1 LSNDS
6 RLNPSPAAIV
16 RVALDVP
23 LPQLFDYR
31 CDEATRADIG
41 ARAIVPFGRK
51 RSVGVVVE
59 VAADS
64 EVEPGRLRRVE
75 RVLREEPRLPAE
87 WLAFARFASDYY
99 HVPLGQVVLNALPPR
114 LRSTK
119 AAPAAPRAFALTD
132 AGRAA
137 LATVPARNARQR
149 ALLERLAPGPADAA
163 ALAPAERAQL
173 ARALEAGW
181 IAASAPG
188 RAEPRFIAAHELNA
202 EQARAAEA
210 VPADGFGVTV
220 LFGVTGSGKTEV
232 YLRLIARALERGAQ
246 ALVLVPEIALT
257 PALETAFRERFPGA
271 RLVVQTSAMAEV
283 ERAAGWL
290 AALEGR
296 ADIVLG
302 TRLAVF
308 APLARLGLVVVD
320 EEQDASFKQQEG
332 LRYSARDLAIVRARA
347 AEAPVVLCS
356 ATPSVETF
364 HHALSRRYRLVE
376 LSRRAIP
383 EARMPAVR
391 LVDLREHP
399 AREGFAAP
407 LLEAIG
413 RRLERGEQALVF
425 LNRRGYA
432 PVLACPA
439 CGWVSG
445 CTRCSANL
453 VLHLADRELR
463 CHHCG
468 LAQGVPRACP
478 QCGNLDLQPFGRGTQ
493 RIEGALAGRFPGA
506 RVLRIDRDSAR
517 GRAGL
522 EGLLERAHK
531 READILVGTQILAK
545 GHHFGRL
552 TLVGVLNAD
561 AGIFAP
567 DYRSGERSFAQ
578 LQQVAGRAGRAELP
592 GEVLI
597 QTRYPHHPLYQ
608 SLVRHDFAGF
618 AQSVLAEREKAGF
631 PPFVFEAALRAESRD
646 AERALGFLRA
656 AAALA
661 PASDGAVTLYDPA
674 PMSLARLG
682 GMERAQILAQCAS
695 RPRLQAFLR
704 EWTARL
710 YAGRAP
716 GVRWHLDVDPTE
728 F

>member
-1 LSNDS
+1 LSDDS
-6 RLNPSPAAIV
+6 RFNVNAAAIV

-23 LPQLFDYR
+23 LPKLFDYR
-31 CDEATRADIG
+31 ADDATRDDIG
-41 ARAIVPFGRK
+41 ARVLVPFGTK
-51 RSVGVVVE
+51 RAVGVVVE
-59 VAADS
+59 VAAGS
-64 EVEPGRLRRVE
+64 ALAEERLRRVE
-75 RVLREEPRLPAE
+75 KILRDAPRLPPE
-87 WLAFARFASDYY
+87 WLDFVRFASDYY
-99 HVPLGQVVLNALPPR
+99 HEPYGCALMNALPPR
-114 LRSTK
+114 LRGAK
-119 AAPAAPRAFALTD
+119 AAPEAPRAFALTP
-132 AGRAA
+132 AGRDA
-137 LATVPARNARQR
+137 LATLPARRARQR
-149 ALLERLAPGPADAA
+149 ALLERLAAGPRDETQLDA
-163 ALAPAERAQL
+163 PERAQL
-173 ARALEAGW
+173 RRALAEGW
-181 IAASAPG
+181 IEGAAPERGA
-188 RAEPRFIAAHELNA
+188 ARFIAAHELNA
-202 EQARAAEA
+202 EQAQAVAA
-210 VPADGFGVTV
+210 VPAAGFGVTV

-232 YLRLIARALERGAQ
+232 YLRLIARVLEQGAQ

-257 PALETAFRERFPGA
+257 PALETAFRARFPGA
-271 RLVVQTSAMAEV
+271 RLVVQTSAMAEL
-283 ERAAGWL
+283 ERARDWL
-290 AALEGR
+290 AALDGR

-347 AEAPVVLCS
+347 AKAPVVLCS

-364 HHALSRRYRLVE
+364 HHALSGRYRLIE

-383 EARMPAVR
+383 EARMPAIR
-391 LVDLREHP
+391 LLDLREHP
-399 AREGFAAP
+399 AREGLAPP

-413 RRLERGEQALVF
+413 VRLARGEQALVF

-432 PVLACPA
+432 PVLACPS

-445 CTRCSANL
+445 CTRCSANM
-453 VLHLADRELR
+453 VLHLADRQLR

-468 LAQGVPRACP
+468 LAHGIPRICP

-493 RIEGALAGRFPGA
+493 RIEATLAERFPSA

-522 EGLLERAHK
+522 EGLLDRAH
-531 READILVGTQILAK
+531 RRDADILVGTQIMAK

-552 TLVGVLNAD
+552 TLVGVINAD
-561 AGIFAP
+561 AGLFSS
-567 DYRSGERSFAQ
+567 DYRAGERTFAQ

-618 AQSVLAEREKAGF
+618 AKSVLAEREKAGF

-646 AERALGFLRA
+646 GERAIGFLRA
-656 AAALA
+656 AAGLA

-682 GMERAQILAQCAS
+682 GMERAQLLAQSAS

-710 YAGRAP
+710 YAGRSA

>member
-1 LSNDS
+1 LSDDS
-6 RLNPSPAAIV
+6 RLNLSAATV
-16 RVALDVP
+16 ARVALDVP
-23 LPQLFDYR
+23 LPKLFDYR
-31 CDEATRADIG
+31 ADDATRDDIG
-41 ARAIVPFGRK
+41 ARAVVPFGTK
-51 RSVGVVVE
+51 RAVGVVVD
-59 VAADS
+59 VASGSDVAP
-64 EVEPGRLRRVE
+64 ERLRRLE
-75 RVLREEPRLPAE
+75 RILREEPRLPAE
-87 WLAFARFASDYY
+87 WLDFARFASDYY
-99 HVPLGQVVLNALPPR
+99 HEPLGPVILNALPPR
-114 LRSTK
+114 LRGPK
-119 AAPAAPRAFALTD
+119 ALPAPPRAFALTGP
-132 AGRAA
+132 GRAA
-137 LATVPARNARQR
+137 LATLPRRNARQR
-149 ALLERLAPGPADAA
+149 ALLERLAHGPVD
-163 ALAPAERAQL
+163 PAELSPPERSQL
-173 ARALEAGW
+173 SRALESGW
-181 IAASAPG
+181 IEARAPVAT
-188 RAEPRFIAAHELNA
+188 RARFIAAHELNA
-202 EQARAAEA
+202 EQRAAAGA
-210 VPADGFGVTV
+210 VAAEGFGVTV

-232 YLRLIARALERGAQ
+232 YLRLIARALEAGGQ
-246 ALVLVPEIALT
+246 VLVLVPEIALT

-271 RLVVQTSAMAEV
+271 RLVVQTSAMPEV

-308 APLARLGLVVVD
+308 APLARLALVVVD

-332 LRYSARDLAIVRARA
+332 LRYSARDLAIVRARSA
-347 AEAPVVLCS
+347 KAPVVLCS

-364 HHALSRRYRLVE
+364 HHALSGRYRLIE
-376 LSRRAIP
+376 LHHRAVP
-383 EARMPAVR
+383 EARLPAIR
-391 LVDLREHP
+391 LLDLRAHP
-399 AREGFAAP
+399 AREGIAAP
-407 LLEAIG
+407 LIEAIG
-413 RRLERGEQALVF
+413 ERLARGEQALVF

-445 CTRCSANL
+445 CTRCSANM

-468 LAQGVPRACP
+468 LAHGVPRACP
-478 QCGNLDLQPFGRGTQ
+478 QCGNPDLQPFGRGTQ
-493 RIEGALAGRFPGA
+493 RIETTLAERFPKA

-522 EGLLERAHK
+522 EGLLGRAHR

-552 TLVGVLNAD
+552 TLVGVINAD
-561 AGIFAP
+561 AGLFAP
-567 DYRSGERSFAQ
+567 DYRAGERSFAQ

-608 SLVRHDFAGF
+608 SLVRHDYAGF
-618 AQSVLAEREKAGF
+618 AKSVLAEREKAGF
-631 PPFVFEAALRAESRD
+631 PPFMFEAALRAESRD
-646 AERALGFLRA
+646 AERALAFLRR

-661 PASDGAVTLYDPA
+661 PASEGAVTLYDPA

-682 GMERAQILAQCAS
+682 GMERGQMLAQSPS
-695 RPRLQAFLR
+695 RPRLQTFLR
-704 EWTARL
+704 EWTGRL
-710 YAGRAP
+710 YAERAS

>member
-1 LSNDS
+1 MK
-6 RLNPSPAAIV
+6 PAPIV

-23 LPQLFDYR
+23 LPKLFDYR
-31 CDEATRADIG
+31 ADDAASGDIG
-41 ARAIVPFGRK
+41 ARVLVPFGAK
-51 RSVGVVVE
+51 RAVGVIVE
-59 VAADS
+59 LAPSS
-64 EVEPGRLRRVE
+64 ELAPERLRRVE
-75 RVLREEPRLPAE
+75 KILRDPPRLPAE

-99 HVPLGQVVLNALPPR
+99 HEPIGQVVIGALPPR
-114 LRSTK
+114 LRGAK
-119 AAPAAPRAFALTD
+119 AAPEAPRAFALTA
-132 AGRAA
+132 AGRTA
-137 LATVPARNARQR
+137 LAELPARSLRQR
-149 ALLERLAPGPADAA
+149 ALLEQLAAGPVDEAQLRGPQLRR
-163 ALAPAERAQL
+163 ALAS
-173 ARALEAGW
+173 GW
-181 IAASAPG
+181 IEGVTPG
-188 RAEPRFIAAHELNA
+188 RGAPRFVAAHELNA
-202 EQARAAEA
+202 EQARAVGA
-210 VPADGFGVTV
+210 VPAHGFGVTV

-232 YLRLIARALERGAQ
+232 YLRWIARTLDAGGQ

-283 ERAAGWL
+283 ERARAWL
-290 AALEGR
+290 SALEGR

-308 APLARLGLVVVD
+308 TPLAKLGLVVVD

-347 AEAPVVLCS
+347 AKAPVVLCS

-364 HHALSRRYRLVE
+364 HHALSGRYRLIE
-376 LSRRAIP
+376 LHRRAVPDAELPTI
-383 EARMPAVR
+383 R
-391 LVDLREHP
+391 LLDLREHQ
-399 AREGFAAP
+399 AREGLAAP
-407 LLEAIG
+407 LIDAIAA
-413 RRLERGEQALVF
+413 RLARDEQALVF

-445 CTRCSANL
+445 CSRCSANL
-453 VLHLADRELR
+453 VLHLADRQLR

-478 QCGNLDLQPFGRGTQ
+478 QCGNPDLRPFGRGTQ
-493 RIEGALAGRFPGA
+493 RIEAALAERFPKA

-522 EGLLERAHK
+522 EGLLDRAQR

-552 TLVGVLNAD
+552 TLVGVVNAD
-561 AGIFAP
+561 AGLFSP
-567 DYRSGERSFAQ
+567 DYRAGERTFAQ
-578 LQQVAGRAGRAELP
+578 LQQVAGRAGRAELR

-597 QTRYPHHPLYQ
+597 QTRYPQHPLYQ
-608 SLVRHDFAGF
+608 SLVRHDFAGY
-618 AQSVLAEREKAGF
+618 AKSVLAEREKAGF
-631 PPFVFEAALRAESRD
+631 PPFMFEAALRAESRD
-646 AERALGFLRA
+646 AERAIGFLRS

-661 PASDGAVTLYDPA
+661 PDSGGAVTLYDPA
-674 PMSLARLG
+674 PMSLARMG
-682 GMERAQILAQCAS
+682 GMERAQMLAQSAS
-695 RPRLQAFLR
+695 RPRLQAFLG
-704 EWTARL
+704 EWSARL
-710 YAGRAP
+710 YGERSA

>member
-1 LSNDS
+1 MN
-6 RLNPSPAAIV
+6 AATIA

-23 LPQLFDYR
+23 LPKLFDYR
-31 CDEATRADIG
+31 ADDATREDIG
-41 ARAIVPFGRK
+41 ARVLVPFGKK
-51 RSVGVVVE
+51 RAVGIVIE
-59 VAADS
+59 VATSSDVAP
-64 EVEPGRLRRVE
+64 ERLRRVE
-75 RVLREEPRLPAE
+75 RILRDAPRLPAE

-99 HVPLGQVVLNALPPR
+99 HEPLGGVLMNALPPR
-114 LRSTK
+114 LRGAK
-119 AAPAAPRAFALTD
+119 PAPEAPRAFALTA
-132 AGRAA
+132 AGRDA
-137 LATVPARNARQR
+137 LATMPARHARQR
-149 ALLERLAPGPADAA
+149 GLLERLTAGPVGETE
-163 ALAPAERAQL
+163 LAGPQL
-173 ARALEAGW
+173 RRALESGW
-181 IAASAPG
+181 IEAVEPERG
-188 RAEPRFIAAHELNA
+188 RARFIAAHELND
-202 EQARAAEA
+202 EQALAVAA
-210 VPADGFGVTV
+210 VPAQGFGVTV

-232 YLRLIARALERGAQ
+232 YLRLIARALGQGRQ
-246 ALVLVPEIALT
+246 SLVLVPEIALT

-283 ERAAGWL
+283 ERARGWL
-290 AALEGR
+290 DALEGS

-332 LRYSARDLAIVRARA
+332 LRYSARDLAIVRGREAG
-347 AEAPVVLCS
+347 APVVLVS
-356 ATPSVETF
+356 ATPSVESF
-364 HHALSRRYRLVE
+364 HHALSGRYRLIE
-376 LSRRAIP
+376 LHRRAIP
-383 EARMPAVR
+383 EAEMPAIR
-391 LVDLREHP
+391 LVDLRQHP
-399 AREGFAAP
+399 AREGLAAP
-407 LLEAIG
+407 LVEAIG
-413 RRLERGEQALVF
+413 LRLSRGEQALVF

-432 PVLACPA
+432 PVLACPS

-445 CTRCSANL
+445 CSRCSANL
-453 VLHLADRELR
+453 VLHLADRQLR

-468 LAQGVPRACP
+468 LAQAIPRSCP

-493 RIEGALAGRFPGA
+493 RIEATLAERFPKA

-522 EGLLERAHK
+522 EGLLARAHQ

-552 TLVGVLNAD
+552 TLVGVVNAD
-561 AGIFAP
+561 AGLLSP
-567 DYRSGERSFAQ
+567 DYRAGERTFAQ
-578 LQQVAGRAGRAELP
+578 LQQVGGRAGRAELP

-608 SLVRHDFAGF
+608 SLVRHDFTGF
-618 AQSVLAEREKAGF
+618 AKSVLAEREKAGF

-646 AERALGFLRA
+646 AERAIGFLRRA
-656 AAALA
+656 GALA
-661 PASDGAVTLYDPA
+661 PASDGVALYDPA
-674 PMSLARLG
+674 PMSLARMG
-682 GMERAQILAQCAS
+682 GLERAQMLAQSAS

-710 YAGRAP
+710 YEERSA

>member
-1 LSNDS
+1 LSDDS
-6 RLNPSPAAIV
+6 EVDVNAAAIV

-23 LPQLFDYR
+23 LPKLFDYR
-31 CDEATRADIG
+31 ADATPADIG
-41 ARAIVPFGRK
+41 ARVVVPFGTK
-51 RSVGVVVE
+51 RVVGVVLDVAASSE
-59 VAADS
+59 VAR
-64 EVEPGRLRRVE
+64 ERLRPVE
-75 RVLREEPRLPAE
+75 RILRDATRLPAE
-87 WLAFARFASDYY
+87 WLELARFASEYY
-99 HVPLGQVVLNALPPR
+99 HEPIGEVAMNALPPR
-114 LRSTK
+114 LRGLK
-119 AAPAAPRAFALTD
+119 AAPRAPRAFVITE

-137 LATVPARNARQR
+137 LAATSRRQARRR
-149 ALLERLAPGPADAA
+149 ALLERLAAGPAGESELAA
-163 ALAPAERAQL
+163 ALRAQL
-173 ARALEAGW
+173 AAALDAGW
-181 IAASAPG
+181 VEAIAPA
-188 RAEPRFIAAHELNA
+188 RAQARFVAAHELNA
-202 EQARAAEA
+202 EQARAVEA
-210 VPADGFGVTV
+210 VPARGFSVTV

-232 YLRLIARALERGAQ
+232 YLRLIARALDEGTQ

-271 RLVVQTSAMAEV
+271 RLIVQTSAMPEV
-283 ERAAGWL
+283 ERAGGWL
-290 AALEGR
+290 AALDGR

-308 APLARLGLVVVD
+308 VPLARLGLVVVD

-347 AEAPVVLCS
+347 AGVPVLLCS
-356 ATPSVETF
+356 ATPSVESF
-364 HHALSRRYRLVE
+364 HHALSGRYRLVE
-376 LSRRAIP
+376 LPRRAIP
-383 EARMPAVR
+383 QARMPEIR
-391 LVDLREHP
+391 LVDLRQHP
-399 AREGFAAP
+399 AREGLAPP

-413 RRLERGEQALVF
+413 VRLARGEQSLVF

-453 VLHLADRELR
+453 VLHLADRQLR

-478 QCGNLDLQPFGRGTQ
+478 QCGNPDLQPFGRGTQ
-493 RIEGALAGRFPGA
+493 RIEATLAERFPAA

-517 GRAGL
+517 GRSGL
-522 EGLLERAHK
+522 EGLLARAHQ
-531 READILVGTQILAK
+531 READILVGTQIMAK

-552 TLVGVLNAD
+552 TLVGVVNAD
-561 AGIFAP
+561 AGLFSP
-567 DYRSGERSFAQ
+567 DYRAGERSFAQ

-618 AQSVLAEREKAGF
+618 AKSVLAEREKAGF

-646 AERALGFLRA
+646 AERAMGFLGRA
-656 AAALA
+656 SALA

-674 PMSLARLG
+674 PMSLARMG
-682 GMERAQILAQCAS
+682 GMERAQVIAQSPS
-695 RPRLQAFLR
+695 RPRLQGFLR

-710 YAGRAP
+710 YAERAP